1 MYSRKFWIKEYIKR
15 YEFVSEFCHGKI
27 LDCRFS
33 KSFSYNSAIMLLKD
47 KNEVISYY
55 NKEEQIVSHK
65 ITNDK
70 INFQPVQN
78 DKRNFLENFDCIISF
93 EKNFDRLNFEESVN
107 MFSKFL
113 NENGKLIISAINKEK
128 IQVDNFSSVTLSKEE
143 FLKILGKKFTDIE
156 LYSQRLLG
164 EQKSNKLRIT
174 GLGRPKKYIV
184 LALGPGSQKSKS
196 RRRRAPAA
204 QRRAKRCSARPVRP

>member
-1 MYSRKFWIKEYIKR
+1 
-15 YEFVSEFCHGKI
+15 
-27 LDCRFS
+27 
-33 KSFSYNSAIMLLKD
+33 MLLKD

-128 IQVDNFSSVTLSKEE
+128 IQVDNFSSVTL
-143 FLKILGKKFTDIE
+143 
-156 LYSQRLLG
+156 
-164 EQKSNKLRIT
+164 
-174 GLGRPKKYIV
+174 
-184 LALGPGSQKSKS
+184 
-196 RRRRAPAA
+196 
-204 QRRAKRCSARPVRP
+204 